1 MTRDVAMSWWS
12 MQWCTVRRGGTD
24 HCDDDHIDDDDSDD
38 DNDNYDDDDDL
49 ILLLLTT
56 TTTTTT
62 TSTMT
67 IHYFNYF
74 YCYRRNFEGDENDR
88 KHFGPA
94 PNKLMPD
101 VVNLQT
107 HINIS
112 HAQMNKN
119 NGAFKALKNSERD
132 AERWLEKVG
141 KEGRWCIDDNDDG
154 DDDDMMMLMG
164 RNEDHDDDGDDDNE

>member
-1 MTRDVAMSWWS
+1 MMMIVIVMMMMIVIVMMMMMVVMMMMMMMMMWYYFK
-12 MQWCTVRRGGTD
+12 QQQ
-24 HCDDDHIDDDDSDD
+24 
-38 DNDNYDDDDDL
+38 
-49 ILLLLTT
+49 LLVQLLFTT
-56 TTTTTT
+56 
-62 TSTMT
+62 
-67 IHYFNYF
+67 
-74 YCYRRNFEGDENDR
+74 CYRRNFEGDENDR

-141 KEGRWCIDDNDDG
+141 KEGRWCVDDNDDV
-154 DDDDMMMLMG
+154 
-164 RNEDHDDDGDDDNE
+164 DGLE